1 MDDWNVFISVFFARQ
16 NRLSNPKIDNLGK
29 VSMFFPRQQPKRSIV
44 AQGSQTSIP
53 IQFSSPF
60 LDGIDPELQ
69 KIHVYHKQN
78 TEERIRR
85 CRERQ
90 REGDL
95 VMPVV
100 FATEDETPAQH
111 VRRLP
116 MDDAAATAED
126 LLVAM
131 KFLPLSRELVR
142 CAFCCFVLVQC
153 SVEKA
158 LVRGTLVICS
168 VVFLS

>member
-1 MDDWNVFISVFFARQ
+1 
-16 NRLSNPKIDNLGK
+16 
-29 VSMFFPRQQPKRSIV
+29 
-44 AQGSQTSIP
+44 
-53 IQFSSPF
+53 
-60 LDGIDPELQ
+60 
-69 KIHVYHKQN
+69 VYHKQY

-95 VMPVV
+95 VLPVV

-116 MDDAAATAED
+116 LDDAAATAKD

-142 CAFCCFVLVQC
+142 RRFPF
-153 SVEKA
+153 
-158 LVRGTLVICS
+158 
-168 VVFLS
+168 FLSSLDRWFGEKRSFRRDLVTGKIVVLMT

>member
-1 MDDWNVFISVFFARQ
+1 
-16 NRLSNPKIDNLGK
+16 
-29 VSMFFPRQQPKRSIV
+29 
-44 AQGSQTSIP
+44 
-53 IQFSSPF
+53 
-60 LDGIDPELQ
+60 
-69 KIHVYHKQN
+69 VYHKQY

-95 VMPVV
+95 VLPVV

-116 MDDAAATAED
+116 LDDAAATAED

-142 CAFCCFVLVQC
+142 LRFPL
-153 SVEKA
+153 
-158 LVRGTLVICS
+158 LLNDS
-168 VVFLS
+168 VVWRKGACHMGSGDLQRGFLK